1 VSAEGDAMARR
12 ARYAGRSLI
21 AFNVGA
27 RSWEHASSRN
37 RTRISRKG
45 AKGQRG
51 KRGREGSPREVRG
64 PVIGSLSMD
73 FERGRP
79 ELIEVDELGAR
90 LRQTWRDY
98 RCADCDRF
106 VVEV

>member
-1 VSAEGDAMARR
+1 
-12 ARYAGRSLI
+12 
-21 AFNVGA
+21 
-27 RSWEHASSRN
+27 
-37 RTRISRKG
+37 
-45 AKGQRG
+45 
-51 KRGREGSPREVRG
+51 
-64 PVIGSLSMD
+64 MD